1 LEAEALMQDP
11 HIAADRKQKLRQ
23 LLPKLARVLLLALV
37 YYVTGKLGLRLAFIN
52 PSASSVWPPT
62 GIALAALLV
71 LGMDVW
77 PGILLGAFL
86 VNLTTSG
93 SVGAALAMAIGNTL
107 EGLIGADLI
116 NRFAHGR
123 KVFRRARDVFR
134 FALIT
139 ILISTPV
146 SATMGAASLV
156 GSGLA
161 RVSDLAP
168 IWLTWWLGDIA
179 GALIVTPVLLLWAT
193 GPEARWRPARVLE
206 VLFLLVLLI
215 LLGMLVFGP
224 SSPLAARKYPLEFA
238 FMPLIIWAAF
248 RFGPREAA
256 TLTAILSAIAIA
268 GSVQGFGPFARSLP
282 NESLLL
288 LQGFMGVVAI
298 TGLGLGALVSER
310 QAVEVTLRDTNEKL
324 RLSLNQLEHHNLNI
338 SMLNEMGDLLQGCS
352 TIEEAYHIIGQ
363 VGRQLFA
370 EEDGA
375 LYIINNSQNLVE
387 ATAAWGSP
395 PPEPN
400 AFGVD
405 DCWALRRGRSHVL
418 NNGGVEVLCPHLQS
432 HPPLAAIC
440 IPMMAQGGTIGILH
454 LQLAGNREKKSGLAL
469 SDLEQQLAQAMA
481 DRTALALANLKLRI
495 SLREQSIRDPLTDL
509 FNRRYLEETLER
521 ELRRAS
527 RLQRPVGLVMMD
539 LDHFKTFNDR
549 FGHEAGDMLLRA
561 LGSLLKKHI
570 RGGDVACRYGG
581 EEFALILP
589 DIAIEDV
596 QLRAEQL
603 REEIKGI
610 RIKFHEDVLES
621 ITLSLGA
628 AIYPEHGD
636 TGQVLLRAAD
646 AALYEAKRAG
656 RDRVIVA
663 PFNPA
668 QEPVL

>member
-1 LEAEALMQDP
+1 MT
-11 HIAADRKQKLRQ
+11 ADGNQKVRQ
-23 LLPKLARVLLLALV
+23 FFPKLAIILLLALI
-37 YYVTGKLGLRLAFIN
+37 YFIAGKLGLRLAFVN
-52 PSASSVWPPT
+52 PSASSVWPPA

-86 VNLTTSG
+86 VNVTTSG
-93 SVGAALAMAIGNTL
+93 SVGASLAIALGNTL
-107 EGLIGADLI
+107 EGLLGADLI

-123 KVFRRARDVFR
+123 HVFRRARDVFR
-134 FALIT
+134 FALLT

-146 SATMGAASLV
+146 SATVGVASLV

-161 RVSDLAP
+161 PSSDFLP

-179 GALIVTPVLLLWAT
+179 GALIVAPVLLLWT
-193 GPEARWRPARVLE
+193 SGSDEKPWSSARVLE
-206 VLFLLVLLI
+206 SLFLLLLLI
-215 LLGMLVFGP
+215 LLGALVFGS
-224 SSPLAARKYPLEFA
+224 SSPLAIKRYPLEFA

-256 TLTAILSAIAIA
+256 TLTAVLSAIAIT
-268 GSVQGFGPFARSLP
+268 GSVQGFGPFARELP

-288 LQGFMGVVAI
+288 LQGFMAIVAI
-298 TGLGLGALVSER
+298 TGLGLGALVAER
-310 QAVEVTLRDTNEKL
+310 QAVEVALRDSNEMLK
-324 RLSLNQLEHHNLNI
+324 LSLDQLEHHNLNI
-338 SMLNEMGDLLQGCS
+338 SMLNEMGDLLQSSS

-363 VGRQLFA
+363 VGRQLFT
-370 EEDGA
+370 EEEGA
-375 LYIINNSQNLVE
+375 LYIINNSKNLVE
-387 ATAAWGSP
+387 ATSVWGST
-395 PPEPN
+395 PPEPS
-400 AFGVD
+400 AFGMD
-405 DCWALRRGRSHVL
+405 DCWALRRGRTHVL
-418 NNGGVEVLCPHLQS
+418 NAGGVEVLCPHLKS
-432 HPPLAAIC
+432 HPPVASIC
-440 IPMMAQGGTIGILH
+440 IPMMAQGETIGILH
-454 LQLAGNREKKSGLAL
+454 LQLAGNRPGRGKKS
-469 SDLEQQLAQAMA
+469 DLYLNNLQQQLAQAMA

-521 ELRRAS
+521 EIRRAT

-549 FGHEAGDMLLRA
+549 FGHEAGDILLRA
-561 LGSLLKKHI
+561 LGGLLKKHT

-589 DIAIEDV
+589 DISIDDA

-603 REEIKGI
+603 REEIKSI
-610 RIKFHEDVLES
+610 QIKFHEETLQA

-628 AIYPEHGD
+628 AIFPDHGD
-636 TGQVLLRAAD
+636 TGQALLRAAD

-656 RDRVIVA
+656 RDRVVVA

-668 QEPVL
+668 EEPAI